1 MRLDCRES
9 ALRRK
14 IADMRRAYTAPRK
27 IPETTGGAEA
37 KMIVA
42 RVVLMSAMLTAG
54 LVEATRTTAPLPA
67 GEARREIPAEVPV
80 LAPSESPL
88 VVSPATPASAAPADP
103 ACTQAAWPYRP
114 GSCLQPEGAEP
125 RRPVRMIEERRPAA
139 PVRMPG
145 RVSVG

>member
-1 MRLDCRES
+1 
-9 ALRRK
+9 
-14 IADMRRAYTAPRK
+14 MRRAYTAPHK
-27 IPETTGGAEA
+27 SPETTGGAEA

-42 RVVLMSAMLTAG
+42 RVILMSAMLTAG
-54 LVEATRTTAPLPA
+54 IVEGTKTTVTPLAGQAREAAPVEAPVSAPPT
-67 GEARREIPAEVPV
+67 
-80 LAPSESPL
+80 SPL
-88 VVSPATPASAAPADP
+88 DASPATPVSTAPADP

-139 PVRMPG
+139 PIRVLG